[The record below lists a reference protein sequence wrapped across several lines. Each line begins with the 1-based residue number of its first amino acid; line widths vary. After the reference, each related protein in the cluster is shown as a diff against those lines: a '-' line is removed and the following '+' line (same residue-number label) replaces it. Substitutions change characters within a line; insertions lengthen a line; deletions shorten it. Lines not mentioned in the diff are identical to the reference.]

1 MRHYPVSMP
10 LPHKIRRSIGAA
22 GTTQRNVA
30 ADLDVSATAVSK
42 WCTGDGMPSLDVFA
56 RLVRLLGVSADW
68 LLDDGQPDSPIIYA
82 ERSITPVDLPAGVQV
97 APRFDPAAQTK
108 PAARRSRKHG

>member
-1 MRHYPVSMP
+1 MRHYPVCMP
-10 LPHKIRRSIGAA
+10 LPQKIRRSIGAA
-22 GTTQRNVA
+22 GMRQRSVA
-30 ADLDVSATAVSK
+30 ESLDVNETAVSK
-42 WCTGDGMPSLDVFA
+42 WCRGDGLPSLDVFA

-68 LLDDGQPDSPIIYA
+68 LLDDAQPDSPIIYA
-82 ERSITPVDLPAGVQV
+82 ERTITPVDLPAGVQV

>member
-1 MRHYPVSMP
+1 MRTYPGRMP
-10 LPHKIRRSIGAA
+10 FPQKIRRSIGAT
-22 GTTQRNVA
+22 GSTQRSVA
-30 ADLDVSATAVSK
+30 ADLDVSSAAVSK

-68 LLDDGQPDSPIIYA
+68 LLDDAQPDSPIIYA
-82 ERSITPVDLPAGVQV
+82 ERTITPVDLPAGAQV

>member
-22 GTTQRNVA
+22 GMRQRAVA
-30 ADLDVSATAVSK
+30 ESLGVNETAVSK
-42 WCTGDGMPSLDVFA
+42 WCRGEGLPSLDVFA

-68 LLDDGQPDSPIIYA
+68 LLDDAQPDSPIIYA
-82 ERSITPVDLPAGVQV
+82 TSTPTPNLESKGGVC
-97 APRFDPAAQTK
+97 D
-108 PAARRSRKHG
+108 